1 MTETTIE
8 ELWQAFKLSAQYGD
22 VQKYPEEVCHEAI
35 RFIGMAMTLQGVT
48 GTDWQLSN
56 LQAAL
61 EILVRVTPKQ
71 PEVRMVV
78 TDILQGLV
86 HFMVVSHLVKLA
98 AKDFADLLTA
108 FRQYHLPEPQVLF
121 SGVPSKWPFGMS
133 IASLPMPLQRMTD
146 QIASETSE
154 WQNSYLASPQ
164 WSERPAGVSAEFMK
178 LVVGSFTKIAYQ
190 DYRKTPLS
198 WAGRTVTGVLTN
210 YFVTQLVLPGEAYSL
225 VVPTLHQMFS
235 FLGET
240 ERLTQQRVKKYQRLI
255 KAAEPKMLA
264 HVTAWENLPATDQ
277 LVRGIQTAGIDL
289 SANGIIGRYV
299 IQG

>member
-8 ELWQAFKLSAQYGD
+8 ELWQAFRVSAQYDD

-35 RFIGMAMTLQGVT
+35 RFIGTAMNLQGVT
-48 GTDWQLSN
+48 ETDWQLSN

-61 EILVRVTPKQ
+61 EILVRVTPQQ
-71 PEVRMVV
+71 PGVRTVV
-78 TDILQGLV
+78 TDVLQGLV
-86 HFMVVSHLVKLA
+86 HFMVVSHSVKLL

-108 FRQYHLPEPQVLF
+108 FRQYYLPEPQVLF

-133 IASLPMPLQRMTD
+133 IGSLPMPLQRMTD
-146 QIASETSE
+146 KIALETSE
-154 WQNSYLASPQ
+154 WQSSYLASPK
-164 WSERPAGVSAEFMK
+164 WSKRPAGVSAEFMK

-190 DYRKTPLS
+190 EYRKTPLS
-198 WAGRTVTGVLTN
+198 WTGRTVTGVLTN
-210 YFVTQLVLPGEAYSL
+210 YFVTQMALSGEAYSL
-225 VVPTLHQMFS
+225 VVPTLHQMFG

-240 ERLTQQRVKKYQRLI
+240 GRLTPQRVKKYQRFI
-255 KAAEPKMLA
+255 KAAELKMLA

-277 LVRGIQTAGIDL
+277 LVRGIQAAGIDL